1 MRFEWIDMGPAQKN
15 LALELQPT
23 RRKIL
28 LALKKSGGMTA
39 TELSELLGMTSMGVR
54 RHLTTLE
61 RDGLVMYDSQQR
73 GLGRPSYLYQLT
85 ERADNLFPKTYHI
98 LTNELLGYLAEED
111 LERVFAQRSER
122 RIRVGKARVTGL
134 SFHDKVTELARMLD
148 EDGYF
153 AEWEQVDDSTYVVR
167 EFNCAIHEVAYRYRQ
182 ACATEFDFIRSMLPE
197 ADIVREEYIM
207 NGASACSYRI
217 THRP

>member
-1 MRFEWIDMGPAQKN
+1 MLGPTWYNCSYSLSLAKRVHICFEWIDMGPAQKN

-73 GLGRPSYLYQLT
+73 GLGRPSYLYLS
-85 ERADNLFPKTYHI
+85 LIHI
-98 LTNELLGYLAEED
+98 
-111 LERVFAQRSER
+111 
-122 RIRVGKARVTGL
+122 
-134 SFHDKVTELARMLD
+134 
-148 EDGYF
+148 
-153 AEWEQVDDSTYVVR
+153 
-167 EFNCAIHEVAYRYRQ
+167 
-182 ACATEFDFIRSMLPE
+182 
-197 ADIVREEYIM
+197 
-207 NGASACSYRI
+207 
-217 THRP
+217 

>member
-1 MRFEWIDMGPAQKN
+1 MAPAQKN
-15 LALELQPT
+15 LTLELQPT

-61 RDGLVMYDSQQR
+61 RDGLVMFDSQQR

-85 ERADNLFPKTYHI
+85 ERADNLFPKTYHV
-98 LTNELLGYLAEED
+98 LANELLGYLTEND
-111 LERVFAQRSER
+111 LEQVFARRSER
-122 RIRVGKARVTGL
+122 RIRLGKARVAGL
-134 SFHDKVTELARMLD
+134 NFHDKIAELARMVD
-148 EDGYF
+148 EDGYL
-153 AEWEQVDDSTYVVR
+153 AEWEQVDDTTYFVR
-167 EFNCAIHEVAYRYRQ
+167 EYNCAIHEVAYRYRQ
-182 ACATEFDFIRSMLPE
+182 ACSTEFDYIRALLPE
-197 ADIVREEYIM
+197 ADVVREEYMM

-217 THRP
+217 TRRL

>member
-1 MRFEWIDMGPAQKN
+1 MAPAQKN
-15 LALELQPT
+15 LTLELQPT

-61 RDGLVMYDSQQR
+61 RDGLVMFDSQQR

-98 LTNELLGYLAEED
+98 LVNELLGYLTDDEM
-111 LERVFAQRSER
+111 ERVFAQRSER
-122 RIRVGKARVTGL
+122 RMRVGRARLTGL
-134 SFHDKVTELARMLD
+134 SFHDKIAELARMMD

-153 AEWEQVDDSTYVVR
+153 AEWEQVDDATYVIR
-167 EFNCAIHEVAYRYRQ
+167 EFNCAIHEVAFRYRQ
-182 ACATEFDFIRSMLPE
+182 ACASEFDFIRAMLPE
-197 ADIVREEYIM
+197 ADVSREDYMM
-207 NGASACSYRI
+207 NGASACSYRV
-217 THRP
+217 TRPQ